1 MCTKGWDG
9 KFNGSPVKDGVYFVL
24 VKALGAD
31 GVEYNIRRDV
41 NLIRKYNLETGSSTG
56 GDE

>member
-1 MCTKGWDG
+1 M
-9 KFNGSPVKDGVYFVL
+9 KDGVYFVL